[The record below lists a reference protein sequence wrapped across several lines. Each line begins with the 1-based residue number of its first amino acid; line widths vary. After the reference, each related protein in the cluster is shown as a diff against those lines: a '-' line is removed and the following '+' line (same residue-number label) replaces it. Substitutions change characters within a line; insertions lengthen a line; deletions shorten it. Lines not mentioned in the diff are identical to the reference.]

1 MPKVEKTKLLNGR
14 YLKIKKLGEG
24 SFNVVYL
31 AEDLLP
37 DEKSRLLSKEHLE
50 LVGKLPENINPYRQM
65 GYFDEY
71 DENGN
76 KKEDMEPE
84 LKKQLNDN
92 ETMLQENYIFEGR
105 EKQEAPRKKIGCD
118 KKIKRNDRF
127 KRSKFFSSQRN
138 QIALRA

>member
-76 KKEDMEPE
+76 KKEDMDPE
-84 LKKQLNDN
+84 LKK
-92 ETMLQENYIFEGR
+92 
-105 EKQEAPRKKIGCD
+105 
-118 KKIKRNDRF
+118 
-127 KRSKFFSSQRN
+127 
-138 QIALRA
+138 